1 MEKYATLLNLR
12 TLLHSM
18 EHDLGLDDLSQAEL
32 DIFLVAQS
40 MARKIGDVVTSND
53 IRTHDLV
60 KSCAPATYHRA
71 LRTLLERGFLRK
83 AEGSKAKSY
92 IVAR

>member
-32 DIFLVAQS
+32 DVFLVAQS
-40 MARKIGDVVTSND
+40 MTRTMDDVVTSSD
-53 IRTHDLV
+53 IRNHDLV
-60 KSCAPATYHRA
+60 LVECEVHPGACSNIYSHCAFII
-71 LRTLLERGFLRK
+71 LSER
-83 AEGSKAKSY
+83 
-92 IVAR
+92 